1 MAEAFVEN
9 NWGLISPLLTYNK
22 NSIEETNIAKQI
34 ITDQLAG
41 MFEGSG
47 VVQYG
52 TKNWPPRNTSALQG
66 FSLNPEGGSAAAQVN
81 TYIVETISKRT
92 PEINAA
98 IVDQIGAGAELNQD
112 ITRQQIE
119 SKPKTQPVVRKRSPR
134 ALKKYNDTF
143 LTNLEAQNKT
153 AADKIITDAIEA
165 DMAADGI
172 PKTYGKARAG
182 ENLGEVLGKAFGL
195 DPRVFTDKSWNIKQG
210 DKKGL
215 SNLRQHLF
223 ANAQKDFSL
232 LPDAYAGPSKVEGK
246 STFIPNNVLKALYK
260 KGADGKYK
268 KDNSKTLKD
277 YINLLGDIDGQIYRA
292 SEAQTIKGLA
302 DLSFRNII
310 VEQAATKLEGDDK
323 QSLKAGAK
331 FSRRRVRARD
341 LATEKADKEV
351 IEERRKKEK
360 ETLEKYDN
368 DLLTEE
374 GLNQALNDAGQVQ
387 GVEGALKMM
396 GFGPNAL
403 KTDDITKQEV
413 IEDLLAEAEAN
424 DYITFPLIDS
434 LKLGNFGAKNFRV
447 ADLISDKSSGGRGP
461 NSNDKTAWKN
471 SGIKESNPTVKYYK
485 VDLGNG
491 KFTFVRGIRRNAVKD
506 KRTGEIKKYKKP
518 GSKKEYTVYRYD
530 PPSLESMRKTVQDS
544 ENLNKK
550 QASKA
555 NFIAGGTG
563 LFWSTKSDP
572 NYLRLKELA
581 EKNSKNE
588 INTKLDN
595 KIKLNK
601 RVIIKNGNPTPP
613 KGLTKKQADNN
624 NKEAAEA
631 AYNQIVLATKDG
643 MSLLMAAR
651 LVRHGYQAT
660 SGIFKTGIPFI
671 GKSVLITKGEGRRT
685 TEEHSPPVSVN
696 GGSFITSLASEILSG
711 FTNSEAMKTAE
722 KLKDNAFQILIDI
735 ATDNAM
741 NNNGYKE
748 KILEN
753 TNVRQSL
760 AGAQRIVQ
768 GANKLNPSPLQNIPL
783 YDDNGKLTTETLADK
798 TDIVPTKSS
807 KRRFNNNPSALNYQN
822 NLIRDNAIDPD
833 ALSKRDA
840 KKRLDVS
847 MPVQDAKND
856 NVIKNSKNLG
866 PIIQDNKITAEE
878 MKTVLVNSNK
888 TKARAAEIDPKRK
901 GISVFDFDDTLAKTK
916 ETVIV
921 TMQDGTTNEI
931 SAAEFARSATKLE
944 SDGAAFDF
952 SNFDKVSEG
961 TGEGPLA
968 ELARRRQEKFG
979 SKDIFVLTARPQI
992 AATSIKTFLDG
1003 IGLNIPLNNITGL
1016 ENGSPQAKVDW
1027 LLNKTAEGYNDFF
1040 FADDSFANVKA
1051 AQEVLDAIDVKSK
1064 VKQAKSSKRRKLD
1077 KDFNKILE
1085 EVTGKE
1091 SFKKYSDVRARLE
1104 GKKKDGGIFKRIGR
1118 QFTITPSADDFAGLT
1133 YAFRGKGE
1141 QGNKHAEWIEE
1152 NLIRPYNRGEMALLS
1167 AKVSVA
1173 NDFAALT
1180 AKFPSLKRSWK
1191 RPFTNPL
1198 LQTIG
1203 DGIYTKE
1210 QAVRVYL
1217 WNKQGMDIPGMS
1229 KRDVA
1234 DLVKAVEADAEL
1246 NVFADELQLIQKME
1260 QYPKPGK
1267 NWLGGGIKDDI
1278 LNGLDGSF
1286 RSELMAEFNENV
1298 DAIFTPENLNKLE
1311 ALFGTKYVEALKDSI
1326 RRMKSGSN
1334 RPVITGSGAKVV
1346 NEMLDWLNASVANVM
1361 FLNVR
1366 SGLLQTLSTVNF
1378 INWGDNNMYAA
1389 AKAFASKEMWPTFLK
1404 LMNSDYLVNRRDGLK
1419 INVNE
1424 AELADAAKKGGIK
1437 GAFSFLMDKGFVI
1450 TRIMDSFAIALGG
1463 APFFINRKKA
1473 LLNRVNPKTGK
1484 LYTEQEAEAK
1494 AFEDFYAIAEETQQ
1508 SSNPSKI
1515 SSQQASI
1522 AGRLLLSFQ
1531 NVTMQFNRKA
1541 KKSILD
1547 LYNRRRKPGMTQRE
1561 SDLSN
1566 ISSVIYYVGVQNL
1579 VFNALQQALFALAFD
1594 DDEEDHNLTKQ
1605 ERYANVANGMVD
1617 SLLFGLGFGGAI
1629 ISTIKNLGM
1638 KINKESKK
1646 NRPDYR
1652 EIPDDVFDV
1661 SSVIDAKYRK
1671 LKTAAR
1677 TFTFNRDEIARRGWS
1692 LDNPAYLAYA
1702 QIVAAFTNAPIDRA
1716 LQKMNNLRQATDE
1729 QTRTWHR
1736 IALALGWN
1744 GWNFGLP
1751 YWGRQSTIDR
1761 EAKEDEKVKANYEK
1775 QVKEVKAKGFTK
1787 KIPLSG
1793 PNHYKPEGELG
1804 VDYMQVER
1812 PNGAIQYY
1820 VKHTK

>member
-1 MAEAFVEN
+1 MV
-9 NWGLISPLLTYNK
+9 S
-22 NSIEETNIAKQI
+22 
-34 ITDQLAG
+34 
-41 MFEGSG
+41 
-47 VVQYG
+47 
-52 TKNWPPRNTSALQG
+52 
-66 FSLNPEGGSAAAQVN
+66 
-81 TYIVETISKRT
+81 
-92 PEINAA
+92 
-98 IVDQIGAGAELNQD
+98 
-112 ITRQQIE
+112 
-119 SKPKTQPVVRKRSPR
+119 
-134 ALKKYNDTF
+134 
-143 LTNLEAQNKT
+143 
-153 AADKIITDAIEA
+153 
-165 DMAADGI
+165 
-172 PKTYGKARAG
+172 
-182 ENLGEVLGKAFGL
+182 
-195 DPRVFTDKSWNIKQG
+195 
-210 DKKGL
+210 
-215 SNLRQHLF
+215 
-223 ANAQKDFSL
+223 
-232 LPDAYAGPSKVEGK
+232 GK
-246 STFIPNNVLKALYK
+246 S
-260 KGADGKYK
+260 
-268 KDNSKTLKD
+268 
-277 YINLLGDIDGQIYRA
+277 
-292 SEAQTIKGLA
+292 
-302 DLSFRNII
+302 
-310 VEQAATKLEGDDK
+310 
-323 QSLKAGAK
+323 
-331 FSRRRVRARD
+331 
-341 LATEKADKEV
+341 
-351 IEERRKKEK
+351 
-360 ETLEKYDN
+360 
-368 DLLTEE
+368 
-374 GLNQALNDAGQVQ
+374 
-387 GVEGALKMM
+387 
-396 GFGPNAL
+396 
-403 KTDDITKQEV
+403 
-413 IEDLLAEAEAN
+413 
-424 DYITFPLIDS
+424 
-434 LKLGNFGAKNFRV
+434 
-447 ADLISDKSSGGRGP
+447 DLIG
-461 NSNDKTAWKN
+461 
-471 SGIKESNPTVKYYK
+471 
-485 VDLGNG
+485 
-491 KFTFVRGIRRNAVKD
+491 
-506 KRTGEIKKYKKP
+506 
-518 GSKKEYTVYRYD
+518 
-530 PPSLESMRKTVQDS
+530 
-544 ENLNKK
+544 
-550 QASKA
+550 
-555 NFIAGGTG
+555 
-563 LFWSTKSDP
+563 
-572 NYLRLKELA
+572 
-581 EKNSKNE
+581 
-588 INTKLDN
+588 
-595 KIKLNK
+595 
-601 RVIIKNGNPTPP
+601 
-613 KGLTKKQADNN
+613 
-624 NKEAAEA
+624 
-631 AYNQIVLATKDG
+631 
-643 MSLLMAAR
+643 
-651 LVRHGYQAT
+651 
-660 SGIFKTGIPFI
+660 
-671 GKSVLITKGEGRRT
+671 KGEGRQT

-696 GGSFITSLASEILSG
+696 GSSFITSLASEILSN
-711 FTNSEAMKTAE
+711 FTNGEAMKTA
-722 KLKDNAFQILIDI
+722 KALKDNAFQILIDI

-760 AGAQRIVQ
+760 AGAQRIVE

-783 YDDNGKLTTETLADK
+783 YNDNGKLTTETLADK
-798 TDIVPTKSS
+798 TGIVPTKSS
-807 KRRFNNNPSALNYQN
+807 KRRFKNNPSALNYQN
-822 NLIRDNAIDPD
+822 NLIRDNAVDPN